1 MNSGQKRLW
10 RFTPCFISCYFL
22 YRNQAFALL
31 MLKEILINIHVLNRR
46 AFLNFISFT
55 VFYNQP
61 TDGERVWT
69 LQPPIGSFWSHA
81 LFLIPLRTCFIAFS
95 PHRTSDQTET
105 QSKCSCWMGLSYYWE
120 KKAKGFPCFLALLLF
135 LVDTRNVSTGVW
147 MLTRCCQD
155 FGRRRADEL
164 LFQRDFF
171 PTHSPAEMDATA
183 SAKWIILQPKWFIA
197 LNFYISLKMNER
209 KGTRENGFQWGHLVF
224 TFSKTQR
231 FLYTLLCFGWSL
243 FVVMRLPSITT
254 ETSLDFPFW
263 ICAFPEWHASQ
274 KIYPPGMEEAQ
285 AAEGEADRAL
295 GEGEP
300 GVVVALRAARGCTSS
315 RWPREPGQWPFIT
328 RTLSNKTASP

>member
-1 MNSGQKRLW
+1 MFSGAPAYLGW
-10 RFTPCFISCYFL
+10 HPERFNWCLDADTMLSGFWTETGWWAFISAWF
-22 YRNQAFALL
+22 
-31 MLKEILINIHVLNRR
+31 
-46 AFLNFISFT
+46 SS
-55 VFYNQP
+55 
-61 TDGERVWT
+61 
-69 LQPPIGSFWSHA
+69 PI
-81 LFLIPLRTCFIAFS
+81 
-95 PHRTSDQTET
+95 
-105 QSKCSCWMGLSYYWE
+105 
-120 KKAKGFPCFLALLLF
+120 
-135 LVDTRNVSTGVW
+135 
-147 MLTRCCQD
+147 
-155 FGRRRADEL
+155 
-164 LFQRDFF
+164 
-171 PTHSPAEMDATA
+171 HSPAEMDATA
-183 SAKWIILQPKWFIA
+183 STKWMILQLKWFIA

-231 FLYTLLCFGWSL
+231 FLYSLLCFGWSL
-243 FVVMRLPSITT
+243 FVVMRLPSIPT

-328 RTLSNKTASP
+328 RTRSNKTASP